1 MATLTLMDHVR
12 HLAIARADKA
22 LLDQRMKAARVA
34 FDEEHKELIFMQRFA
49 LDQVT
54 KAEGVVRQTAGEVYL
69 NTGEKKPAPGVEV
82 KVYKTM
88 EIADNAAALAW
99 AQQTKIGL
107 VPETFDA
114 KAILKVAA
122 VSPLPFVYYIDDP
135 RVTIATQLNAA
146 ELSEVPA

>member
-34 FDEEHKELIFMQRFA
+34 FEEHKELIFMQRFA

-69 NTGEKKPAPGVEV
+69 NTGEKRPAPGVEV

-99 AQQTKIGL
+99 AQQTKIGI

-122 VSPLPFVYYIDDP
+122 VSPLPFVLYIDDP

-146 ELSEVPA
+146 ELREVPA